1 MKAQPTPLK
10 KNRRDDT
17 DGALQYMVCLDGS
30 EVSKNSLR
38 LALRLLQPD
47 NDSLLL
53 LSVGY
58 VLHLLILAAGL
69 RREMTKVA
77 LVAHQVLGLRHPQRR
92 GGRDGPPRVEPKRV
106 VPH

>member
-1 MKAQPTPLK
+1 
-10 KNRRDDT
+10 
-17 DGALQYMVCLDGS
+17 MVCLDGS

-58 VLHLLILAAGL
+58 VRTCLSSCAAGP
-69 RREMTKVA
+69 RRELTKVA
-77 LVAHQVLGLRHPQRR
+77 LVAHQVLG
-92 GGRDGPPRVEPKRV
+92 V
-106 VPH
+106 